1 MASGY
6 YNDEKQSAERF
17 VQNPLHRHYHER
29 IYLTGDLGKYDEDGN
44 LYFCGRKDFQIKH
57 MGHRIELEEIEKHMA
72 GMEGVD
78 RCICVYDDEK
88 KRLYA
93 YYAGSCDKKEIYA
106 YMKEK
111 LPVYMIPNVIQRVE
125 ELKLNKNG
133 KIDRSI
139 YRKDLS

>member
-1 MASGY
+1 MGTNFNGTMINQSVTIA
-6 YNDEKQSAERF
+6 EKAGADIADVR
-17 VQNPLHRHYHER
+17 NL
-29 IYLTGDLGKYDEDGN
+29 ILKYDEDGN

-93 YYAGSCDKKEIYA
+93 YYTGSCDKKEIYA